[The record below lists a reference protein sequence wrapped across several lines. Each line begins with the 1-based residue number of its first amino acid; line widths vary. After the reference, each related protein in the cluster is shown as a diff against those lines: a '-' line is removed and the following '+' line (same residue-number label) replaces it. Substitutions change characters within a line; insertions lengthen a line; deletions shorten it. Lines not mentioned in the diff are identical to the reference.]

1 MRVWRRAAM
10 RRLGPSYN
18 GLLTAYTISN
28 VGNGVLLAALP
39 LLVAT
44 STRNPVAIS
53 GLMVAAGLPWLL
65 IGPISGAIVDR
76 VDRRSAM
83 VLAEVGRAAV
93 LGAAVFY
100 VFGGGDSIVALYAL
114 LFVVGVGETFF
125 DAAGLALVPVL
136 VTPVQLDTANS
147 RLFGAETLAHR
158 FVGPPLGGW
167 LFAFAAWA
175 PLGVD
180 ALSFLAAALVVLWLP
195 KGAPRKVSEHPSR
208 GLLAETIEGLRWVW
222 RDSVLRAFVV
232 ATGVLHFA
240 TGAAL
245 SVLVLIAQ
253 DRFQLTG
260 LGFGLTI
267 SALAVGFALG
277 YIAAPRVAMKF
288 SRAKMCVTSLLGA
301 AVGFLMV
308 AGASVPLIGWLG
320 LAVAGVFAAQSA
332 VVSISYRQA
341 GVPDRILGRVMAG
354 FLFVGHGATPIGAL
368 VGGLVAAWAGVGYS
382 YVAAAL
388 SLAVAAPYLW
398 VVLKDAELDPGRL
411 LGDSPES

>member
-1 MRVWRRAAM
+1 M

-18 GLLTAYTISN
+18 GLLAAYSISN

-39 LLVAT
+39 LLVA
-44 STRNPVAIS
+44 SNTRNPLAIS

-65 IGPISGAIVDR
+65 IGPLSGAIVDR
-76 VDRRSAM
+76 VDRRTAM
-83 VLAEVGRAAV
+83 VLAEAGRAAV
-93 LGAAVFY
+93 LGAAVLY
-100 VFGGGDSIVALYAL
+100 VFGGGDSIIVLYAL

-136 VTPVQLDTANS
+136 VTPGQLETANG
-147 RLFGAETLAHR
+147 RLFGAETLAQR

-167 LFAFAAWA
+167 LFVFAAWV

-180 ALSFLAAALVVLWLP
+180 AVSFLAAGLVVLWLP
-195 KGAPRKVSEHPSR
+195 RGAPREVSEHPGR

-260 LGFGLTI
+260 FGFGLTL

-277 YIAAPRVAMKF
+277 YVAAPRVATKF
-288 SRAKMCVTSLLGA
+288 SRAKVCVSSLVGA
-301 AVGFLMV
+301 AVGFLLV
-308 AGASVPLIGWLG
+308 AVASVPLIGWLG
-320 LAVAGVFAAQSA
+320 LAVAGTSAAQSA
-332 VVSISYRQA
+332 VISMSYRQA

-354 FLFVGHGATPIGAL
+354 FLFVGHGATPIGAF

-388 SLAVAAPYLW
+388 TLMVAAPYLW
-398 VVLKDAELDPGRL
+398 VALKDVELDPRRL
-411 LGDSPES
+411 RGESSES